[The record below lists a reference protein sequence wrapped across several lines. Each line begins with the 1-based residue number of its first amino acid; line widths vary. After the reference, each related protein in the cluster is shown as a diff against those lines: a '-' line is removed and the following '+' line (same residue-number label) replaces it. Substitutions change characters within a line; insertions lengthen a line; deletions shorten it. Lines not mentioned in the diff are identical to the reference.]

1 MARKV
6 KESKKGNPAHHR
18 MGNVALKARRA
29 ASWARG
35 RRRKDAR
42 IADAAL
48 RHAANVAAG
57 HTRWEDVK
65 AARAAA
71 RRNFPAA

>member
-35 RRRKDAR
+35 RKRKAAR
-42 IADAAL
+42 NADAAH

-57 HTRWEDVK
+57 HTRWDEVK
-65 AARAAA
+65 AARAAR